1 MANGVSSKVLQ
12 FLPTNLETYLI
23 LLSLFT
29 AFMCSSLHEL
39 SSPSKP
45 SQASLQLSP
54 PSATTHAADEPT
66 LVGKLVGCT
75 LGRRDGIFDGFE
87 LGSLLGLSLGTN
99 DGTTDGILL
108 GLTDGAL
115 LGILVGESL
124 GIDEGLRLGKADG

>member
-1 MANGVSSKVLQ
+1 ML
-12 FLPTNLETYLI
+12 
-23 LLSLFT
+23 
-29 AFMCSSLHEL
+29 SSLHVPL
-39 SSPSKP
+39 PPSKP
-45 SQASLQLSP
+45 PQASLQLSF
-54 PSATTHAADEPT
+54 SKATTHAAGGIT
-66 LVGKLVGCT
+66 LVGESEGCT